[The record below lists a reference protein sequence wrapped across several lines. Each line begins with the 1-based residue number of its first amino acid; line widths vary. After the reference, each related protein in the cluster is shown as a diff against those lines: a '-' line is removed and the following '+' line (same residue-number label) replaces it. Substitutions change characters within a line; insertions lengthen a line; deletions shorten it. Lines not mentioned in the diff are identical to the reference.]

1 MLKRL
6 SGLVAG
12 AWLVSMPLV
21 MAEPLSQAE
30 VTERLDAVPVFAI
43 VSADGTPVLANID
56 QEGQNIQVA
65 TFWLNQQEALST
77 IEQIRQSNP
86 DVASQAQVMPLSL
99 GYAFQV
105 AEEQQGEDIRFQ
117 VLPDAQ
123 VSQQALT
130 IAQAGPEGAELT
142 EFPGVPLFYGE
153 SDQGV
158 LTVEAEDGEV
168 VPFFFSQTD
177 LESALERAAT
187 ENPEATATRI
197 QVTTLEQ
204 VVGSMLDP
212 EADADVAKIAFV
224 PSRAA
229 LEYVQSMSGE
239 AGGELGEVTI
249 PAEPTPGAQ

>member
-6 SGLVAG
+6 SGWVAG
-12 AWLVSMPLV
+12 AWLASMPMV
-21 MAEPLSQAE
+21 MAAPLSQAE

-43 VSADGTPVLANID
+43 VSQDGTPVLANID
-56 QEGQNIQVA
+56 QNGQNIQVA

-86 DVASQAQVMPLSL
+86 DVAGQAQVMPLSL

-105 AEEQQGEDIRFQ
+105 AEEQQGTDIRFQ

-123 VSQQALT
+123 VSQEALT
-130 IAQAGPEGAELT
+130 IARSTSEGANLT

-158 LTVEAEDGEV
+158 LTVEAESGEV
-168 VPFFFSQTD
+168 VPFFFSQSD
-177 LESALERAAT
+177 LRAALDRAAA
-187 ENPEATATRI
+187 ENPTASATRI
-197 QVTTLEQ
+197 EVTTLEQ
-204 VVGSMLDP
+204 VVGAMLDP
-212 EADADVAKIAFV
+212 AADGDVSKIAFV

-229 LEYVQSMSGE
+229 LEFVQSME
-239 AGGELGEVTI
+239 QAA
-249 PAEPTPGAQ
+249 PAAP